1 MKSAVLV
8 LMRVTSRPSLGA
20 WLAADYVDSYRIRL
34 VMRTTLRDHRDIRDP
49 WISPAGRLSG
59 GTAMRVGAALAI
71 DVGVVLLILLAM
83 FVEFLH
89 SG

>member
-1 MKSAVLV
+1 
-8 LMRVTSRPSLGA
+8 MRVS
-20 WLAADYVDSYRIRL
+20 
-34 VMRTTLRDHRDIRDP
+34 
-49 WISPAGRLSG
+49 
-59 GTAMRVGAALAI
+59 AALAL

>member
-1 MKSAVLV
+1 
-8 LMRVTSRPSLGA
+8 
-20 WLAADYVDSYRIRL
+20 
-34 VMRTTLRDHRDIRDP
+34 
-49 WISPAGRLSG
+49 
-59 GTAMRVGAALAI
+59 MRVGAALAR

>member
-1 MKSAVLV
+1 
-8 LMRVTSRPSLGA
+8 
-20 WLAADYVDSYRIRL
+20 
-34 VMRTTLRDHRDIRDP
+34 
-49 WISPAGRLSG
+49 
-59 GTAMRVGAALAI
+59 MRVGATLAR

>member
-1 MKSAVLV
+1 
-8 LMRVTSRPSLGA
+8 
-20 WLAADYVDSYRIRL
+20 
-34 VMRTTLRDHRDIRDP
+34 
-49 WISPAGRLSG
+49 
-59 GTAMRVGAALAI
+59 MRVGAALAI